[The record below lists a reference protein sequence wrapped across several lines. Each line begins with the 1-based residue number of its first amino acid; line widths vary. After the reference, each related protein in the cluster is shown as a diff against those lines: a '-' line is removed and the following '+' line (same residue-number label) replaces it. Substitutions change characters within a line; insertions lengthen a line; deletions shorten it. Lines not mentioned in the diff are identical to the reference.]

1 VGPYIVSADDLTVTD
16 TSTGLVWQRDGS
28 GPRAGCSGKS
38 GLPCTWSE
46 AIAYCTGLNLD
57 GSGWRLPTKDEL
69 VSIVD
74 TTVTSGPEINQTAF
88 PTRVRDFLDVHAV
101 CWLLGNAWF
110 VGFGSASQA
119 TAT

>member
-1 VGPYIVSADDLTVTD
+1 
-16 TSTGLVWQRDGS
+16 
-28 GPRAGCSGKS
+28 
-38 GLPCTWSE
+38 LPCTWSE

-88 PTRVRDFLDVHAV
+88 PNTPYEIFWTSTPCAGSS
-101 CWLLGNAWF
+101 GNAWF
-110 VGFGSASQA
+110 VGFGLGLSGYGDVSGYGRVRCVR
-119 TAT
+119 